1 MKNLLKVIALLMEF
15 KQLDLME
22 STIKEINQTTPLSMS
37 QPIKFNK
44 SPEKSRLQEW
54 SQILWEKDS
63 ADERWTN
70 WTRIRVISEESGL
83 IMLSLR

>member
-44 SPEKSRLQEW
+44 SPEKSRLQE
-54 SQILWEKDS
+54 
-63 ADERWTN
+63 
-70 WTRIRVISEESGL
+70 
-83 IMLSLR
+83 